1 MRFLVFLWLVFSIL
15 VGHVSAKEKNVRAK
29 DEKDVILA
37 EVGPYKLTKAAF
49 EAKLESAPP
58 QIKMIL
64 AHQPELKKAL
74 VDRWVQITLL
84 SLAAKNA
91 GLDKDPE
98 VKAQIEE
105 ATRQILAQAYLQKK
119 ILSQVGTVDE
129 KTIEKYYQEHKD
141 RYQEPEAVRAR
152 HILIEVPQGA
162 TKEQEAQALK
172 KAEEIRQRA
181 LKGEDFA
188 KLAEKYSADPG
199 SRKKGGDLGFFTRG
213 QMVKEFEDVAFS
225 LKPGEISKPVRTAF
239 GYHIIKVEAHRPAK
253 QKTLA
258 EVKDQIKE
266 EIIQERQEALLQQ
279 ALKELKKKYPAKIYT
294 DRL

>member
-84 SLAAKNA
+84 SLAAKDA